1 MSRAS
6 SLFRLQETDL
16 ELDAGRARL
25 AEIAQA
31 LAGNSAVQAAQAR
44 VRQAEDRLH
53 KARAALTD
61 AELAQQ
67 TLADKITADEAR
79 LYGGRIR
86 NPKELQDLQAEV
98 ESLKRRRAA
107 AEEHQLEALLE
118 YEEAEAQLK
127 AAREELSNA
136 EAEAKRTNAALTAEW
151 DRLTAREADL
161 QAERESLLKLIS
173 PADRA
178 QYERLRQTKK
188 GRALAR
194 LEDGVCAACG
204 IEPTAAD
211 RQLARRGAE
220 LVLCAGCGRI
230 LYAE

>member
-31 LAGNSAVQAAQAR
+31 LAGNPAVQAAQAR
-44 VRQAEDRLH
+44 ARQAEAQLH
-53 KARAALTD
+53 KAKAALTD
-61 AELAQQ
+61 AELDQQ
-67 TLADKITADEAR
+67 TLADKIAADEAR

-107 AEEHQLEALLE
+107 AEERQLLALLE

-127 AAREELSNA
+127 AARDHLSEA
-136 EAEAKRTNAALTAEW
+136 EAEARRTSAALTAEW

-161 QAERESLLKLIS
+161 QAERESLLTLIT

-178 QYERLRQTKK
+178 QYDKLRQAKK

-204 IEPTAAD
+204 MEPTAAD

>member
-16 ELDAGRARL
+16 ALDAGRARL

-31 LAGNSAVQAAQAR
+31 LAGNPAVQAAQAR
-44 VRQAEDRLH
+44 ARQAEAQLH
-53 KARAALTD
+53 KAKAALTD
-61 AELAQQ
+61 AELDQQ
-67 TLADKITADEAR
+67 TLADKIAADEAR

-107 AEEHQLEALLE
+107 AEERQLEALLE
-118 YEEAEAQLK
+118 YEDAEAQLK
-127 AAREELSNA
+127 AARDHLNEA
-136 EAEAKRTNAALTAEW
+136 EAEARRTSAALTAEW

-161 QAERESLLKLIS
+161 QAERESLLTTIAA
-173 PADRA
+173 ADRA
-178 QYERLRQTKK
+178 QYEKLRHAKK

-204 IEPTAAD
+204 MEPTAAD

>member
-6 SLFRLQETDL
+6 SLYRLQEADL

-31 LAGNSAVQAAQAR
+31 LAGNPIVQAAQAR
-44 VRQAEDRLH
+44 VQQAETHLH
-53 KARAALTD
+53 KAKATLTD
-61 AELAQQ
+61 AELDQK
-67 TLADKITADEAR
+67 TIADKIVVDEAR

-98 ESLKRRRAA
+98 ESLKRRRAV
-107 AEEHQLEALLE
+107 AEERQLEALLE
-118 YEEAEAQLK
+118 FEEAESQLK
-127 AAREELSNA
+127 AARNHLRDA
-136 EAEAKRTNAALTAEW
+136 EAEAKRANAALTVEW
-151 DRLTAREADL
+151 DRLTAREANL
-161 QAERESLLKLIS
+161 KAERESLLITIAA
-173 PADRA
+173 ADRA
-178 QYERLRQTKK
+178 QYEKLRQAKK

-194 LEDGVCAACG
+194 LADDVCTACG

-211 RQLARRGAE
+211 RQIIRRGAE
-220 LVLCAGCGRI
+220 LMPCTGCGRI

>member
-16 ELDAGRARL
+16 ALDAGRARL

-31 LAGNSAVQAAQAR
+31 LAGNPALQVAQAR
-44 VRQAEDRLH
+44 AQQAEAQLH
-53 KARAALTD
+53 KARATLTD
-61 AELAQQ
+61 AELDQQ
-67 TLADKITADEAR
+67 ALADKIAVDEAR
-79 LYGGRIR
+79 LYAGRIR

-107 AEEHQLEALLE
+107 AEERQLEALLE

-127 AAREELSNA
+127 AARAQLSAA
-136 EAEAKRTNAALTAEW
+136 EAEARHASVNLTAERE
-151 DRLTAREADL
+151 RLTARQADL
-161 QAERESLLKLIS
+161 QAEREALLTTITA
-173 PADRA
+173 ADRA
-178 QYERLRQTKK
+178 QYDKLRQAKK

-194 LEDGVCAACG
+194 LEDGVCTACG

-211 RQLARRGAE
+211 RQLARRGTE

>member
-6 SLFRLQETDL
+6 SLFRLQEADL

-31 LAGNSAVQAAQAR
+31 LASNPAVQAAQAR
-44 VRQAEDRLH
+44 AQQAEVHLH
-53 KARAALTD
+53 KAKANLTD
-61 AELAQQ
+61 AELDQQ
-67 TLADKITADEAR
+67 TLADKIAADEAR
-79 LYGGRIR
+79 LYSGRIR

-98 ESLKRRRAA
+98 ESLRRRRAA
-107 AEEHQLEALLE
+107 AEERQLEALLA

-127 AAREELSNA
+127 AAHDHLRA
-136 EAEAKRTNAALTAEW
+136 TEAEAKRANAALTAEW
-151 DRLTAREADL
+151 DRLIARETNL
-161 QAERESLLKLIS
+161 KAERESLLTIITA
-173 PADRA
+173 ADRA
-178 QYERLRQTKK
+178 WYDKLRQAKK

-194 LEDGVCAACG
+194 LEDGVCTACG
-204 IEPTAAD
+204 MEPTAAD
-211 RQLARRGAE
+211 RQNVRRGAE